1 MKKSTMKKYV
11 NISDNSIIYIGRT
24 SDVKAMY
31 KSIARASRKYHTN
44 LITLFSETRFS
55 KSRMTYGIVIDE
67 DSFFYPISSDVF
79 TAMLLAGELV
89 EVKEED

>member
-1 MKKSTMKKYV
+1 MKKYI
-11 NISDNSIIYIGRT
+11 NISDNSIIYMGLT
-24 SDVKAMY
+24 SDIKAMY
-31 KSIARASRKYHTN
+31 KSIVRAYHKYATD
-44 LITLFSETRFS
+44 LIPLFSEARFS